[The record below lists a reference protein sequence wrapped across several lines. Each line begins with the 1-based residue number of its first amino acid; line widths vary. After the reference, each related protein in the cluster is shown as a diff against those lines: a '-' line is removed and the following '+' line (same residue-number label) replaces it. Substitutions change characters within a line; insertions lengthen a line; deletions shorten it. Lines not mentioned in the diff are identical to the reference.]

1 MKHFTNSARF
11 NPIQNCEVALFVIAF
26 HIIMLVRLAGTSGRW
41 IPWDSTQDARRDRLP
56 TTVGFGQNAAAIF
69 ALHFGQPLR
78 SRRVGLVLR
87 PGSNPSGSTLLY
99 SHYPSKVV
107 VQETVSAGI

>member
-1 MKHFTNSARF
+1 MKRFTNSARF

-41 IPWDSTQDARRDRLP
+41 IPWDSTQDARRDQLP
-56 TTVGFGQNAAAIF
+56 TTVGFGQNAANW
-69 ALHFGQPLR
+69 G
-78 SRRVGLVLR
+78 VGLVLR
-87 PGSNPSGSTLLY
+87 PGPNPRGSTLLY
-99 SHYPSKVV
+99 SQYLSKVV